1 MDKDNTDTYIKL
13 PAISGTARDPQRS
26 CIACKGRSF
35 LIKSDGPYQAWLK
48 CMECGERQPSS
59 TPTDS
64 AG

>member
-1 MDKDNTDTYIKL
+1 MDKANTDTYIRL
-13 PAISGTARDPQRS
+13 PAISGTVRDPSAS
-26 CIACKGRSF
+26 CIACKGISF
-35 LIKSDGPYQAWLK
+35 LIKSDGPNQAWLK